1 MSFGQRI
8 IRFVINSMLLEKA
21 QDSFRFLFLFLFFCR
36 KAKILKYVYFKI
48 IFINTIALFSLAG
61 LFFDIS

>member
-21 QDSFRFLFLFLFFCR
+21 QDSFRFLFLFFCR